1 MMHKPLISS
10 DLIVIDGDRGKNYP
24 KQEDFLT
31 SGHCIFLNTTNVTK
45 NGFDFSE
52 CIFISE
58 EKNNTLGKGIV
69 KANDIVLTTRGTVGN
84 SGFYSEIISKNFPAC
99 RINSGMVILRCNS
112 EKLNPYFVYIFIK
125 SDLFLSQV
133 DALRSG
139 SAQPQ
144 LPIRDI
150 KQITIPDLTLQKQHG
165 IASILGSIDDK
176 IDLNHRTNETLE
188 AMARTLFRDW
198 FVDFGPTRAK
208 MAGQTPYLA
217 PEVWELFPDR
227 LDDEGK
233 PEGWRNTV
241 LETLVTVNPPERL
254 QKNAD
259 APYLSMSELPV
270 VGCLASEPVRR
281 PFSSGSKFRN
291 GDTLFARITP
301 CLENG
306 KTALV
311 HHLEEGEVGWGS
323 TEFLVLRG
331 KNHVPFP
338 WVYLLARD
346 DLFRTYA
353 IQGMS
358 GTSGRQRV
366 PSEILEKYEIVVPE
380 GNALWKA
387 FERQTLPMFEKIFES
402 GAQGADLAQLRDLL
416 LPKLMSGEIRIRDA
430 EKTVAD
436 AL

>member
-1 MMHKPLISS
+1 MKKWSNCCIGDQITLQRGVDITQKNARAGNFPVISS
-10 DLIVIDGDRGKNYP
+10 GGISFFHDTAIDNGPGVIIGRKGSLGTVYWSPLPYWPHDTTLWVKNFKNNNLRFVYY
-24 KQEDFLT
+24 FLT
-31 SGHCIFLNTTNVTK
+31 TLKTK
-45 NGFDFSE
+45 NLDVGSSNPTLNRNHVHP
-52 CIFISE
+52 ISVIWPPLADQE
-58 EKNNTLGKGIV
+58 NIV
-69 KANDIVLTTRGTVGN
+69 K
-84 SGFYSEIISKNFPAC
+84 
-99 RINSGMVILRCNS
+99 ILS
-112 EKLNPYFVYIFIK
+112 
-125 SDLFLSQV
+125 
-133 DALRSG
+133 AL
-139 SAQPQ
+139 
-144 LPIRDI
+144 
-150 KQITIPDLTLQKQHG
+150 
-165 IASILGSIDDK
+165 DDK
-176 IDLNHRTNETLE
+176 IDLNRRTNETLE
-188 AMARTLFRDW
+188 AMARALFRDW

-217 PEVWELFPDR
+217 PEIWELFPDT

-270 VGCLASEPVRR
+270 VGCLASEPIRR

-338 WVYLLARD
+338 WIYLLARD

-380 GNALWKA
+380 GNTLWKA
-387 FERQTLPMFEKIFES
+387 FERQTLPMFEKIFKN

-430 EKTVAD
+430 EKMVAG